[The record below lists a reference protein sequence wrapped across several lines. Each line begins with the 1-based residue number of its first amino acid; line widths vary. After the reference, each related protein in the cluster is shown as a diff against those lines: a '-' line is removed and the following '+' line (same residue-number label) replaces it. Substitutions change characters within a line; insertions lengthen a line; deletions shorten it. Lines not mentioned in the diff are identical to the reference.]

1 MNPAGF
7 AAGILVLSTLTLC
20 AVFAPAIATEDPT
33 KIVLSKGLAPPS
45 LEAPFGRDKLGR
57 DQLSRVIYGA
67 RVSLAVGTSTVVC
80 SLVLGSMVGSIAGYL
95 GGRVD
100 FWLMRLVDIL
110 LAFPGILLAIALSAV
125 LGPHILNTVVALSLI
140 GWTGYARLVR
150 IEVLAIMQR
159 PHVEAARALGTP
171 PLRLVAHHILP
182 IVAVPI
188 AVQATFSLAAAIV
201 AEASLSFLGLGVQP
215 PTPSWGSMINESRG
229 FILIAPHLAVI
240 PGTALFMAVLAL
252 NGIGEGLRQRLNVR
266 STIRP
271 SHARPSIAD
280 NADSKN
286 WTAAPRPNA

>member
-1 MNPAGF
+1 M
-7 AAGILVLSTLTLC
+7 I
-20 AVFAPAIATEDPT
+20 
-33 KIVLSKGLAPPS
+33 
-45 LEAPFGRDKLGR
+45 
-57 DQLSRVIYGA
+57 
-67 RVSLAVGTSTVVC
+67 
-80 SLVLGSMVGSIAGYL
+80 GSIAGYL
-95 GGRVD
+95 RGRVD
-100 FWLMRLVDIL
+100 FWLMRVVDVL

-171 PLRLVAHHILP
+171 PLRLVVHHILP

-188 AVQATFSLAAAIV
+188 AIQATFSLAAAIV

-240 PGTALFMAVLAL
+240 PGIALFVTVLAL
-252 NGIGEGLRQRLNVR
+252 NAVGEGFRQRLNVR
-266 STIRP
+266 SGIR
-271 SHARPSIAD
+271 SKRARLPIAD
-280 NADSKN
+280 TADSKN
-286 WTAAPRPNA
+286 WTAAPRRNA